1 MFKKIDQD
9 NLLKRFD
16 SLVRE
21 IENLKRD
28 LLRSL
33 TVGVKRREV
42 KPTLFGSIKGGD
54 VTEEMIE
61 ESKQSVLRP
70 LEDV

>member
-1 MFKKIDQD
+1 MFEKIDQD

-33 TVGVKRREV
+33 TVGVKPREV

-70 LEDV
+70 LADV

>member
-1 MFKKIDQD
+1 MLKKIDQD

-33 TVGVKRREV
+33 TVGVKHREM

>member
-1 MFKKIDQD
+1 MFDQIDQD

-33 TVGVKRREV
+33 TVGVKHREV
-42 KPTLFGSIKGGD
+42 RKY
-54 VTEEMIE
+54 
-61 ESKQSVLRP
+61 
-70 LEDV
+70 

>member
-1 MFKKIDQD
+1 MFEKIDQD

-33 TVGVKRREV
+33 TVGVKHREV
-42 KPTLFGSIKGGD
+42 KPTLFGSIKGGEYYLARQ
-54 VTEEMIE
+54 TQRRSGEGTN
-61 ESKQSVLRP
+61 
-70 LEDV
+70 

>member
-1 MFKKIDQD
+1 MFGQMDQD

-21 IENLKRD
+21 IENIKRD

-33 TVGVKRREV
+33 TVGVQHREV
-42 KPTLFGSIKGGD
+42 KPTLFGSVKGGD